1 MTAHTSVHEE
11 HAHRVHRLFQ
21 LGWPSFWLLG
31 VILAG
36 MLALVA
42 MVFLGFISGG
52 F

>member
-11 HAHRVHRLFQ
+11 EHRRVSSGWVFQ

-31 VILAG
+31 GILAG
-36 MLALVA
+36 MLALVGL
-42 MVFLGFISGG
+42 VGIIGG

>member
-11 HAHRVHRLFQ
+11 RGHRVPGLFQ

-42 MVFLGFISGG
+42 MVFLGVISGG
-52 F
+52 